1 MKIGSLSKDVKVL
14 VSAISILSLAG
25 GYMQVVQLIYLSMLG
40 FDAGSIGLLASLAA
54 IAPLRM
60 VAYGIIADRYG
71 RTKVLAFIY
80 LTSAVY
86 FAIYYFT
93 TDFRL
98 FVLAALIAGGAMG
111 GVGGAVIDQAILA
124 DKSDRETRTMNFSIR
139 SFFTMIFSIF
149 GNSLSGLPEHL
160 QTTYGMDVVS
170 SVKPLFLLG
179 TLISLVAAI
188 SVFFI
193 SEDLTT
199 RKKAI
204 TMRHL
209 IPKKSRG
216 LILRLSVS
224 SLMMGIGN
232 GVFYRLVSLWFY
244 LSYNVE
250 MAAIGYILA
259 TSKIFE
265 APTVL
270 IAPFIASKL
279 GLVKSYLVIRL
290 AGMGAFSLMPLMP
303 NATLAAIAFAVRSAI
318 MHLALPLKTSYMMA
332 QVTPEERASAASL
345 IQIPGIIPRASAIAL
360 GGYLMEYVSTA
371 LPVYISVA
379 AFSSEAV
386 YYYFAFRKL
395 KPPEERVQDDT
406 RENTNT
412 SSSTL

>member
-1 MKIGSLSKDVKVL
+1 
-14 VSAISILSLAG
+14 
-25 GYMQVVQLIYLSMLG
+25 
-40 FDAGSIGLLASLAA
+40 
-54 IAPLRM
+54 
-60 VAYGIIADRYG
+60 
-71 RTKVLAFIY
+71 
-80 LTSAVY
+80 
-86 FAIYYFT
+86 
-93 TDFRL
+93 
-98 FVLAALIAGGAMG
+98 
-111 GVGGAVIDQAILA
+111 
-124 DKSDRETRTMNFSIR
+124 
-139 SFFTMIFSIF
+139 
-149 GNSLSGLPEHL
+149 
-160 QTTYGMDVVS
+160 
-170 SVKPLFLLG
+170 
-179 TLISLVAAI
+179 
-188 SVFFI
+188 
-193 SEDLTT
+193 
-199 RKKAI
+199 
-204 TMRHL
+204 
-209 IPKKSRG
+209 
-216 LILRLSVS
+216 
-224 SLMMGIGN
+224 MMGIGN

-303 NATLAAIAFAVRSAI
+303 NATLAALAFAVRSAI